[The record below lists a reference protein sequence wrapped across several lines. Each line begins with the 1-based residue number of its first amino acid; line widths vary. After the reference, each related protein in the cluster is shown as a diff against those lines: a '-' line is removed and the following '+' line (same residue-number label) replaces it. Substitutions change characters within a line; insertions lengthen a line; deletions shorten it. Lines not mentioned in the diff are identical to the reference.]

1 MIKLLEK
8 MLCSNK
14 YIFLKGKVQGAIS
27 NFVNPIKDT
36 TELWNFDS
44 EPIFSP
50 YGTIPTY
57 IVISKY
63 HNADA
68 PNPNPYFNI
77 QIIYLFPN
85 NSNLLQLGTGIC
97 TGTGTGDKIK
107 FNQTET
113 SVLTGEI
120 SYDCGENIFKLVR
133 FSSPPAATF
142 IDSGNF
148 IPISQAEFE
157 HDTKIKV

>member
-1 MIKLLEK
+1 MIEILEK

-14 YIFLKGKVQGAIS
+14 YIFLKGKIQGAIS

-36 TELWNFDS
+36 TQLWNFDS

-63 HNADA
+63 NNVDA
-68 PNPNPYFNI
+68 PNSNPYFNI

-85 NSNLLQLGTGIC
+85 NSNLLQLGTGIF
-97 TGTGTGDKIK
+97 TDDKIK

-113 SVLTGEI
+113 SVLMGEI
-120 SYDCGENIFKLVR
+120 SYDCGKNIFKLVR
-133 FSSPPAATF
+133 FSSPPATAF

-148 IPISQAEFE
+148 IPISQSDFE
-157 HDTKIKV
+157 HETKIKV